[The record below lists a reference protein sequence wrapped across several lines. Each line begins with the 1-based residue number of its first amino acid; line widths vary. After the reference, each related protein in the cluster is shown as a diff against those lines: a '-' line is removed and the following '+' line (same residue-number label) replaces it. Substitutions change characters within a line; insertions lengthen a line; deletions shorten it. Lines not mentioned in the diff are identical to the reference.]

1 MNQNESP
8 PVSPFGD
15 AALDERRKALEGKIA
30 VERAEIASQDHA
42 HMSSQADAQ
51 GLGSIFKLSSEFVG
65 GVFAGGLLGWM
76 IDHFAHT
83 KPWGL
88 IVCTLLGFAAGILN
102 MMRAVG
108 LTKSWNEKL
117 K

>member
-1 MNQNESP
+1 MSENEFP
-8 PVSPFGD
+8 QAFQTD
-15 AALDERRKALEGKIA
+15 AALDARRKALGDKIQE
-30 VERAEIASQDHA
+30 ERAEIIGQDKA
-42 HMSSQADAQ
+42 HLSAQADAQ
-51 GLGSIFKLSSEFVG
+51 GLGNIFKLSSEFVG
-65 GVFAGGLLGWM
+65 GVFAGGLLGWT
-76 IDHFAHT
+76 IDHYAGS